1 MVKKQFQ
8 FNPYLLLII
17 SFLGITLIGS
27 FLLCMPWAFRDNP
40 THEWCHVGNYLDA
53 FFTSLASMSL
63 TGFVTYP
70 EGLANTLSLAGQ
82 IVVLVLMQIGGLGI
96 ITILTFLFTIF
107 KRNLQFK
114 DRLFISQAISFNN
127 FAEIARFVRRMIMI
141 TLVCE
146 LVGFGLGIPVFLQV
160 FPDNVLKGL
169 YYSLFHSVS
178 AFNNVG
184 FTLFNANEGLI
195 GGINVAGGVF
205 FDNHHWLYYYF
216 SLYLAVLSLIGGV
229 SFLVI
234 IDVVFGRK
242 PPRRWSVAT
251 KICLSMTGIMILFF
265 AVALFLTDGL
275 KKDNPMNTYQALM
288 QVINC
293 RTAGFTM
300 YPQSDISLPGRML
313 CCVMMFVGGA
323 PLSTAGGIKLTTVFV
338 VLVSI
343 LSYFRGKK
351 TSVFKRYYSED
362 MTAKSLSLVFVVLF
376 LLLFSFVGLN
386 LFGLKETS
394 EPLNENIKNEL
405 VAYYLY
411 EVFSAFGNVGFYTG
425 LESHLSMGS
434 VIILCL
440 LMLLGHLGPMTFFS
454 LFQNHLDKKKNV
466 HYSFVE
472 EDFLIG

>member
-1 MVKKQFQ
+1 MI
-8 FNPYLLLII
+8 L
-17 SFLGITLIGS
+17 ITL
-27 FLLCMPWAFRDNP
+27 A
-40 THEWCHVGNYLDA
+40 
-53 FFTSLASMSL
+53 
-63 TGFVTYP
+63 
-70 EGLANTLSLAGQ
+70 
-82 IVVLVLMQIGGLGI
+82 
-96 ITILTFLFTIF
+96 
-107 KRNLQFK
+107 
-114 DRLFISQAISFNN
+114 
-127 FAEIARFVRRMIMI
+127 
-141 TLVCE
+141 CE
-146 LVGFGLGIPVFLQV
+146 LFGFALGIPVFLQV
-160 FPDNVLKGL
+160 FPNNVLKGL

-184 FTLFNANEGLI
+184 FTLFNANEGLLE
-195 GGINVAGGVF
+195 GINAAGGVL
-205 FDNHHWLYYYF
+205 FDSHHWLYYYLT
-216 SLYLAVLSLIGGV
+216 LYLGVLSLIGGI

-234 IDVVFGRK
+234 IDVVFTRK

-251 KICLSMTGIMILFF
+251 KICLSMTGIMIAFF
-265 AVALFLTDGL
+265 TLALFLTDGL
-275 KKDNPMNTYQALM
+275 KKDNPMNIYQALM

-293 RTAGFTM
+293 RSAGFSM

-338 VLVSI
+338 VLVSMV
-343 LSYFRGKK
+343 SYFRGKK

-362 MTAKSLSLVFVVLF
+362 MTAKSLTLVFLVLF
-376 LLLFSFVGLN
+376 VLLFAFIGLN

-405 VAYYLY
+405 VTYYLY

-425 LESHLSMGS
+425 LEAHLSIGS

-454 LFQNHLDKKKNV
+454 IFQNHLDKKKNV